1 MIYTTIFVGAF
12 FAGIP
17 WGILGVASAYA
28 IVTIPINLAGFW
40 LALRLVNLDLADL
53 WRTLRRTTAAT
64 AGMGAGVAV
73 LRLALEASGV
83 RGVVVLSICIPV
95 GMLIYAAMTRALR
108 PEALQDL
115 FRLLSPRIQRSRL
128 ANWLMLP

>member
-40 LALRLVNLDLADL
+40 LALRLVNLELVDL
-53 WRTLRRTTAAT
+53 WRTLRTPPPGWA
-64 AGMGAGVAV
+64 
-73 LRLALEASGV
+73 
-83 RGVVVLSICIPV
+83 
-95 GMLIYAAMTRALR
+95 
-108 PEALQDL
+108 PE
-115 FRLLSPRIQRSRL
+115 SRCCVST
-128 ANWLMLP
+128 